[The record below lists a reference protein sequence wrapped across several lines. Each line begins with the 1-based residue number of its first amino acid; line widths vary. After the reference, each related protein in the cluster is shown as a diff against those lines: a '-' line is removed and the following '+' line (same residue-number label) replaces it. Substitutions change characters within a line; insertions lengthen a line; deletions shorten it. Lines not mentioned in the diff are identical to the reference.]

1 MSSEIETIKVAV
13 ALASNVLNIRAEL
26 SRAVAEVNRKASTE
40 NRKAQV
46 EVVSWYEE
54 GTHPGFYRESP
65 RVLID
70 RIREAHSP
78 DIIIAVFWGRFG
90 TEVLDDRPA
99 PEQEFSRFAE
109 VLRQPGFPRV
119 RVYFLE
125 KDFYPQKGSEEEA
138 QYKYFSEFRAY
149 FRSSQGK
156 LWWWV
161 KTTKL
166 RPLILDKLWESI
178 NLRTTGGGPNW
189 IEKTPL
195 KLKLPDGW
203 QHIDSAFLNEQRKSL
218 GGSTSLSAEDA
229 ASFFDGEYPKWW
241 HIVSDSVPPREVV
254 QKLEDKIIRNV
265 ASKRTRVTLL
275 IGPGGEGKSTI
286 LQQVAANLAENHQ
299 DIRVIW
305 RDLEADQPARLEKSW
320 LEPLLESEEHVVI
333 VCDNAAQIVEDI
345 WHCARSL
352 SNPPSNIQFL
362 LASSS
367 LEWEWKKADL
377 KDWSRTLGSG
387 NFRKELIRALTEEDA
402 DRIVKSWKAAGPSGL
417 GDFIKVE
424 EGRRAATLYRLAKEE
439 ERKNPKE
446 GSFLGAMLEARKS
459 DTFNEYVGNILG
471 RLESRPALGG
481 RTLRDVFAYIA
492 ALHADGKHI
501 LTRPILSYLLKC
513 SPAELQRQVIEPLV
527 EEADVSAG
535 LLVLT
540 RHRTIARVARQL
552 LAEKPYRV
560 NFEHEILPQL
570 VRAPIEKYHADKK
583 NRSADERIEKEELS
597 EWNRLPYFYAAE
609 ENFIDFYQ
617 SRKNQTDLALRLA
630 QSLADAEPDDPMPV
644 NNWAHIYRNN
654 KQLKEAANVFR
665 RRYHL
670 ISSKKLNKGFF
681 TEWAAAESRVKNHCC
696 DAWLC
701 GIALS
706 DMLADKHPGDS
717 APMIILSSLTSA
729 FEPLYKKA
737 SDPHDT
743 FNELSNYQTFLKAY
757 VAAGR
762 LGLDPRSQIDLRPG
776 YNKRQSEEHLL
787 RAKALGVAK
796 NISNTSPAEAIDWI
810 TSGISLAWQLR
821 EKDEYLDDFPF
832 DFVPGADKLN
842 FKRLRSLFDNNG

>member
-1 MSSEIETIKVAV
+1 MNDEMQTIKVVV
-13 ALASNVLNIRAEL
+13 ALASNVLNVREEL
-26 SRAVAEVNRKASTE
+26 SKAVAEVNQKASAE
-40 NRKAQV
+40 NRNAQV
-46 EVVSWYEE
+46 EVVAWYQE
-54 GTHPGFYRESP
+54 GIDPGFYLESP

-70 RIREAHSP
+70 RIREADSP
-78 DIIIAVFWGRFG
+78 DIIIAAFWGRFG
-90 TEVLDDRPA
+90 TEVLDDRPT
-99 PEQEFSRFAE
+99 PEQEFSSLAE
-109 VLRQPGFPRV
+109 VLRRPGSPRV

-125 KDFYPQKGSEEEA
+125 KDFYPQEGSEAEA
-138 QYKYFSEFRAY
+138 QYRYFREFRAY
-149 FRSSQGK
+149 FRNSQGK

-161 KTTKL
+161 KKTKL
-166 RPLILDKLWESI
+166 PQLIFDKLWESV
-178 NLRTTGGGPNW
+178 GGGPNW
-189 IEKTPL
+189 VEKTHL
-195 KLKLPDGW
+195 KLNLPHGW
-203 QHIDSAFLNEQRKSL
+203 QHIDSDFLNEERKRL
-218 GGSTSLSAEDA
+218 GGNTSLSAEDA

-254 QKLEDKIIRNV
+254 QKLEEEIIRNT

-286 LQQVAANLAENHQ
+286 LQQVAVNLAENHQ

-305 RDLEADQPARLEKSW
+305 RDLEADKPARLDRSW
-320 LEPLLESEEHVVI
+320 LEPLLESEEYFAI

-345 WHCARSL
+345 WHCAHSL

-377 KDWSRTLGSG
+377 KDWFRVLGRG
-387 NFRKELIRALTEEDA
+387 NFRKEPIRALTEKDA
-402 DRIVKSWKAAGPSGL
+402 DLIVKSWKAAGPEGL

-439 ERKNPKE
+439 ERRNPKE
-446 GSFLGAMLEARKS
+446 GSFLGAMLDARKS

-471 RLESRPALGG
+471 RLESRGAPGG

-492 ALHADGKHI
+492 VLHADGKHI
-501 LTRPILSYLLKC
+501 LTRPILSYLLQC
-513 SPAELQRQVIEPLV
+513 SPEELQRQVIEPLV

-552 LAEKPYRV
+552 LAVRPYRV
-560 NFEHEILPQL
+560 NFEYEILPKL

-583 NRSADERIEKEELS
+583 NRSVDERIEKEELS
-597 EWNRLPYFYAAE
+597 EWNRLPYFYADE

-617 SRKNQTDLALRLA
+617 SRENQIDLALRLA

-665 RRYHL
+665 RRYPL

-717 APMIILSSLTSA
+717 APMILLSNLTSA
-729 FEPLYKKA
+729 FEPLFKKA
-737 SDPHDT
+737 SEPNNT
-743 FNELSNYQTFLKAY
+743 FNDPSNYQMFLKAY

-762 LGLDPRSQIDLRPG
+762 LGLDPRAQRDLRPG

-787 RAKALGVAK
+787 RAKALGAAK
-796 NISNTSPAEAIDWI
+796 NIPDTSQP
-810 TSGISLAWQLR
+810 TR
-821 EKDEYLDDFPF
+821 
-832 DFVPGADKLN
+832 
-842 FKRLRSLFDNNG
+842 